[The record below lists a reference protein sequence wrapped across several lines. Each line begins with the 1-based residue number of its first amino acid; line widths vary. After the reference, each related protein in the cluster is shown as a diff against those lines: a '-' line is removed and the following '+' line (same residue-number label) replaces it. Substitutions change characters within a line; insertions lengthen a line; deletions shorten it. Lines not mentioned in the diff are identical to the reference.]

1 MCVYLNWTSVQR
13 SRNKE
18 MLLKK
23 YVVQRKRANFNQAVA
38 NAAEATANAAEA
50 TANAAED
57 NHVNEIHQKI
67 KITRLHIFTFII
79 CYVYKYAIS
88 SLQKH

>member
-23 YVVQRKRANFNQAVA
+23 YVVQRKRANFNQAV
-38 NAAEATANAAEA
+38 ANAAEA

>member
-23 YVVQRKRANFNQAVA
+23 YVVQRKHANFNQAVA
-38 NAAEATANAAEA
+38 NAAEATANAAM
-50 TANAAED
+50 T
-57 NHVNEIHQKI
+57 
-67 KITRLHIFTFII
+67 L
-79 CYVYKYAIS
+79 
-88 SLQKH
+88 